1 MHRNGARQQ
10 PRSKCSH
17 HHHHHTPIMQSS
29 PGSPFQRRPTSSKN
43 NPDTF
48 SSFCAV
54 HPPPNHM
61 RMRTRNDE
69 EFFGSGFRR
78 SSSLRRSSN
87 NNDGLSGSSGSS
99 GGNHGLG
106 GHLSR
111 GLYPGRAE
119 RTRNDQQ
126 QQSSGGRNRSTSSN
140 YRNNNNNM
148 IINNNNNIS
157 DYRPGY
163 LQDTLTS
170 VRRSRDRAAASP
182 SFSRTPSVRRSQN
195 SKHKTSSSAL
205 NLSTR
210 YETDRPAL
218 LRPTS
223 LYYPTGTA
231 VAAASPA
238 TPATAPVTGGL
249 SAGSTMSSSKDTS
262 GPYNFKTSSSS
273 NNLSDYY
280 RIYKPSNSSN
290 GTGSGLISQKG
301 GNFTRTGSFS
311 HRQIQPPMATLASQ
325 TGSSISASS
334 HSGKPESTFMR
345 SFSFKAKTNDEH
357 HSSMPCLNANFSLK
371 PYKKSGPGGGPYTSS
386 GPGDRSGGGGA
397 TLTPSSSTLVI
408 NSLAYQIL
416 PGQGVGK
423 QQSDSHDL
431 GSAGYSSPSSTTSS
445 PQQSAAVLQGS
456 ASSPLAVRKRPVAD
470 DTDGHLAY
478 LPGDVLGDRY
488 EIIST
493 LGEGTFGKVAK
504 VRDLA
509 NGGATFALKII
520 KNIHKYREA
529 AKLEINVLRKLN
541 AKDPNGVHLCVRM
554 FDSFNYFG
562 HMCLTFEVL
571 GESVFDFLKS
581 NNYVPYPLNQVR
593 HIAYQLCHA
602 VKFMHDNRVTHT
614 DLKPENILFVSNDWQ
629 VEEATWNPNGKRRTV
644 RRMRDTRVK
653 LIDFGSATFEWE
665 HHSSVVST
673 RHYRAPEVILEL
685 GWSHPCDVW
694 SIGCIIFELHQGHT
708 LFQTHDNREHL
719 AMMAKILGQP
729 MTHNMVRKT
738 RTKYFNPTT
747 GLLEWDVNKP
757 EARYTNQHCRM
768 LQDYARGPPGQNNS
782 LENSSNLGNPDIASM
797 FDLIARMLEYESPH
811 RITMKEALK
820 HPYFDRLAGH
830 ERHSEDL
837 SRHILRLQI

>member
-1 MHRNGARQQ
+1 M
-10 PRSKCSH
+10 
-17 HHHHHTPIMQSS
+17 
-29 PGSPFQRRPTSSKN
+29 
-43 NPDTF
+43 
-48 SSFCAV
+48 
-54 HPPPNHM
+54 
-61 RMRTRNDE
+61 
-69 EFFGSGFRR
+69 
-78 SSSLRRSSN
+78 RRSSN
-87 NNDGLSGSSGSS
+87 NNDGLSGGV
-99 GGNHGLG
+99 NHGLG

-119 RTRNDQQ
+119 RRNNDQQ
-126 QQSSGGRNRSTSSN
+126 TTTGRNRSTSSN

-148 IINNNNNIS
+148 IQNNNNNNS
-157 DYRPGY
+157 DYSPGY
-163 LQDTLTS
+163 LQGTLTS
-170 VRRSRDRAAASP
+170 IRRSRERAAASP
-182 SFSRTPSVRRSQN
+182 SFSRTPSIRRSQN

-210 YETDRPAL
+210 FESDRPAL

-223 LYYPTGTA
+223 LYYPTSTPVLA
-231 VAAASPA
+231 HQSSVPTPSAASTTCAPA
-238 TPATAPVTGGL
+238 TPAAT
-249 SAGSTMSSSKDTS
+249 SAVSKDS
-262 GPYNFKTSSSS
+262 AVASNFKTSNSS

-280 RIYKPSNSSN
+280 RIYKPSN
-290 GTGSGLISQKG
+290 GGLIISQKG

-311 HRQIQPPMATLASQ
+311 SRQIQPQPTLASQ
-325 TGSSISASS
+325 SSVQGLGS
-334 HSGKPESTFMR
+334 KPESTFMR
-345 SFSFKAKTNDEH
+345 SFSFRKREANDEH

-371 PYKKSGPGGGPYTSS
+371 PYKKSGPG
-386 GPGDRSGGGGA
+386 SGGGPNNSSGG
-397 TLTPSSSTLVI
+397 TNLTPSSSTLVI

-416 PGQGVGK
+416 PGQGGVK
-423 QQSDSHDL
+423 QQSDSNDL
-431 GSAGYSSPSSTTSS
+431 GSAGYSSPSSSTTSS
-445 PQQSAAVLQGS
+445 PQQQVLQS
-456 ASSPLAVRKRPVAD
+456 ASSPVALRKRPVAD

-504 VRDLA
+504 VRDLG
-509 NGGATFALKII
+509 NGGSVFALKII

-614 DLKPENILFVSNDWQ
+614 DLKPENILFVSTDWL

-694 SIGCIIFELHQGHT
+694 SIGCIVFELHQGHT
-708 LFQTHDNREHL
+708 LFQTHDNKEHL
-719 AMMAKILGQP
+719 AMMAKILGQS
-729 MTHNMVRKT
+729 MSHNMVRKT

-747 GLLEWDVNKP
+747 GILEWDINAP
-757 EARYTNQHCRM
+757 EARYTNQHCRS
-768 LQDYARGPPGQNNS
+768 LQDYARGVQQNGGSQNNS
-782 LENSSNLGNPDIASM
+782 ADPSNSSDQIASM
-797 FDLIARMLEYESPH
+797 LDLIARMLEYEAQH
-811 RITMKEALK
+811 RITLKESLK
-820 HPYFDRLAGH
+820 HPFFDRLAGH